1 MTVTFQGKSPN
12 KLWYTWQ
19 KTKGI
24 FATKQHKPF
33 AKNTAGSGLSA
44 TGTVLVQQQL
54 AAVLA
59 YLPLA
64 VAGLG
69 GMAAY
74 NGFRAIRGSESDK
87 KNKISSGDR
96 WISAAKYAGAAALI
110 GVLTPTAATW
120 MGIALIGSTAF
131 FGWKSFQSWQEA
143 SRSTVVRNYVRTQE
157 GKWLDHKQQGNLR
170 QRLARKLGNFAKNIK
185 LGVLKA
191 TKWSSLT
198 TAGAAL
204 VAAGVGAAQYY
215 GAALLPAATASTI
228 TGAIATAGAALGL
241 AAPAALTAAAVIVVA
256 AIPVGIV
263 AGIVAHNKIR
273 EIKAGM
279 EQGDKP
285 RFFKRS
291 TATNN
296 ASNDDASLSSA
307 PSPAL
312 SNDNKAAATTGFN
325 KKAAVEAVAPVAE
338 KPAAAA
344 SKEEDAEISEAR
356 KKAAEARRANKR
368 NRKQGFS

>member
-33 AKNTAGSGLSA
+33 AKNTAGTGLSA

-54 AAVLA
+54 ATVLA
-59 YLPLA
+59 YLPVA

-69 GMAAY
+69 GMAVY
-74 NGFRAIRGSESDK
+74 NGFRALRGSESDT

-96 WISAAKYAGAAALI
+96 WVSAAKYAGAAALVGI
-110 GVLTPTAATW
+110 LTPTAATW

-131 FGWKSFQSWQEA
+131 FGWKGIQSWQQA
-143 SRSTVVRNYVRTQE
+143 SNSTVVRNYIRTQE
-157 GKWLDHKQQGNLR
+157 GKWLDSKQEGTLR
-170 QRLARKLGNFAKNIK
+170 QRLARKLSNFGKNIK
-185 LGVLKA
+185 VRVLQA

-215 GAALLPAATASTI
+215 GAALLPAATATTI
-228 TGAIATAGAALGL
+228 TGAIATAGAAIGL
-241 AAPAALTAAAVIVVA
+241 AAPAALTAAAIIVVA

-263 AGIVAHNKIR
+263 AGIVTHNKIR
-273 EIKAGM
+273 EIKAGL
-279 EQGDKP
+279 EQGNKP

-291 TATNN
+291 TTADN
-296 ASNDDASLSSA
+296 ADDAPSNT
-307 PSPAL
+307 PSPVL
-312 SNDNKAAATTGFN
+312 SNDNTAAGFN
-325 KKAAVEAVAPVAE
+325 KKAAIEKAETAVE
-338 KPAAAA
+338 KPTAAA
-344 SKEEDAEISEAR
+344 KEETPEVSEAR
-356 KKAAEARRANKR
+356 QKAAEARRANKR